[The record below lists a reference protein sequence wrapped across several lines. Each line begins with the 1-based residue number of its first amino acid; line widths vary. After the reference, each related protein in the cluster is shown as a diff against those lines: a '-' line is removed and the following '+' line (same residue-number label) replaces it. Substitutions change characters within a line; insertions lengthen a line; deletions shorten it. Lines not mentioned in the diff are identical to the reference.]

1 MDTIYHAYILT
12 ISTSL
17 NVIGQKNP
25 TNELWL
31 QLKLTTD
38 YDFEYNKNSLQ
49 TTIMNTTKT

>member
-49 TTIMNTTKT
+49 TTIMNATKT